1 MDIFIF
7 ILCNELDIFKKND
20 LYYVLDTDK
29 NKIYEIN
36 KLINTVNKN
45 MIKDIIC
52 TDENEI
58 KLEAENWFES
68 ERRKLEIGKIFHIQ
82 SIINVDNAN
91 IIQPQNIEYDIVSN
105 NLLIKK
111 DIILNYLFYEKK
123 LYFLNNYHTK
133 GSYLYS
139 NFLPIIYVPF
149 KKIIQSKF
157 ERVQISSDKIYYF
170 DILNI
175 DYEENVL
182 DYNFIVENIS
192 LFFNKFFNTNKYTLQ
207 NISIQTND
215 KLNCEGS
222 NNSNDIILYNGQ
234 SQKRK
239 LLYYQP
245 KIQNKQNMLLDTD
258 KLNSNNKKINTDNHS
273 EIFSDYKNN
282 MDNYKDKIKNLS
294 IEMDNK
300 YKIKRFAGKLISNY
314 NLNIPWSAQKK
325 NLLDENTDNLL
336 SNKAKCISM
345 NINVI
350 VNKDDQ
356 SPIQQNHFSKT
367 INSNKDKIY
376 EILKKN
382 NISNNLLQ
390 CNDDV
395 DTNIID
401 TKVSHEINN
410 KECSV
415 SITDKDIKIVL
426 ITVGWNESK
435 ILPMFL
441 NYYSPQ
447 VDKIIY
453 YDNQST
459 DDSINIINHYTNK
472 EGMCEIEIINFD
484 TDNEIKDDLLL
495 DLKNSE
501 WKKYKNKYDW
511 VIIVDVDEF
520 IVPFHNVPLREFLA
534 TQNNYG
540 AIQSIGYQMFGSE
553 YNFKEIKRGAKHD
566 QYDKV
571 CCWNLGLL
579 LEINY
584 CHGSHRC
591 NPEFINHKVQIHYKG
606 CQLRHMK
613 YVGDL
618 GELCNRVV
626 EYKKRLSTKNKK
638 NHWGDQYN
646 ISFFKKSYL
655 YFSRKL
661 TDVY

>member
-345 NINVI
+345 NKNVI

>member
-139 NFLPIIYVPF
+139 NYLPIIYVPF

-222 NNSNDIILYNGQ
+222 NNSTDIILYNGQ

-345 NINVI
+345 NKNVI

-553 YNFKEIKRGAKHD
+553 YNFKEIKRGAKHE

>member
-222 NNSNDIILYNGQ
+222 NNSTDIILYNGQ

-345 NINVI
+345 NKNVI